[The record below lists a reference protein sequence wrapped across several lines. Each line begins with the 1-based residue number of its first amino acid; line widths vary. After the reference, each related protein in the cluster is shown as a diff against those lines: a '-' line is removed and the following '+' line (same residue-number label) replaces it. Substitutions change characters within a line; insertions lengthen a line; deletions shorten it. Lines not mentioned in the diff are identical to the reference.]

1 MSDTDLLDEA
11 DAYEDA
17 LAAEFTETFGTAPL
31 LV

>member
-1 MSDTDLLDEA
+1 MSPDDLLDEA

-17 LAAEFTETFGTAPL
+17 LAAEFTRTFGTPPL